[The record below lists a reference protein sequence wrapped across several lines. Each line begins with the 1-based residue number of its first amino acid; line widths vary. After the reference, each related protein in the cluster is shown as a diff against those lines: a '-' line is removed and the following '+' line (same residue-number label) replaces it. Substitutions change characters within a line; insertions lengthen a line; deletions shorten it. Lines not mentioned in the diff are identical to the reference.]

1 MDITDT
7 AGTNPCSSTQN
18 SAQESTL
25 ADWTDS
31 VRKTQRAWKDI
42 WGVQERFLRWR
53 DKMSSVPLAGGGA
66 GGPECVLP
74 VAHPVAGAHKGSV
87 GGAGWTA
94 AAAIRVLFLTNPG
107 EHPHFTAPK
116 SSDKHRM
123 VVLRLRGMQ

>member
-53 DKMSSVPLAGGGA
+53 DKMSGQGAPSAFCPSHTPWPEHTREALEGLAGQRPLQSGFF
-66 GGPECVLP
+66 
-74 VAHPVAGAHKGSV
+74 S
-87 GGAGWTA
+87 
-94 AAAIRVLFLTNPG
+94 
-107 EHPHFTAPK
+107 
-116 SSDKHRM
+116 
-123 VVLRLRGMQ
+123 